1 MSKAT
6 IRLKNTITL
15 VVLLTITGC
24 SSPSH
29 HHNKRLQFLKPVVL
43 KPVAVTQIIAKPTI
57 RKSIGVKRRFVI
69 INR

>member
-1 MSKAT
+1 
-6 IRLKNTITL
+6 
-15 VVLLTITGC
+15 VLLTITGC

-69 INR
+69 TNR